1 MTEFDN
7 IADVESSINEYQQQD
22 VSDLAISLSTLLE
35 AEEDKGLIKRS
46 WRSRLSVDEMIDFI
60 KSNTN
65 KVENEWQ
72 REYKQLKK
80 IVDYGGR
87 MGYEEM
93 MLILSL
99 RSDLENGLRFVNEK
113 QKELVN
119 IDENLRDVLEL
130 NREHTRDCRNANR
143 KNTGGLETYLT
154 NHWWWRYD
162 EENLNK

>member
-7 IADVESSINEYQQQD
+7 IADIESSINEYQQQD
-22 VSDLAISLSTLLE
+22 ISDLAISLSTLLE

-80 IVDYGGR
+80 
-87 MGYEEM
+87 
-93 MLILSL
+93 
-99 RSDLENGLRFVNEK
+99 
-113 QKELVN
+113 
-119 IDENLRDVLEL
+119 
-130 NREHTRDCRNANR
+130 
-143 KNTGGLETYLT
+143 
-154 NHWWWRYD
+154 
-162 EENLNK
+162 